1 MNAALRRLP
10 AEMDL
15 VEDRNAPRAI
25 KVGFILR
32 CSVVL
37 LWENLRDF
45 RIKEGGAA
53 AAAAPLIPPSWLSY
67 VFVVLRIRCA
77 DERYYYSTD

>member
-1 MNAALRRLP
+1 MNTALRGLP

-37 LWENLRDF
+37 LWENLRISGS
-45 RIKEGGAA
+45 RREQQQE
-53 AAAAPLIPPSWLSY
+53 L
-67 VFVVLRIRCA
+67 
-77 DERYYYSTD
+77 